1 MCVCKG
7 RSVAVLPRVTVFM
20 VTRSLL
26 PQQRVWLA
34 EEFGSLVGQ
43 LFSINRPAGCP
54 AVFHDTVVENQIFTE
69 PHQKSGI
76 VRERATHLHHVHVHV
91 HVFK

>member
-1 MCVCKG
+1 M
-7 RSVAVLPRVTVFM
+7 FM
-20 VTRSLL
+20 VIRSLL

-54 AVFHDTVVENQIFTE
+54 TVFCDAVIEYRFTE
-69 PHQKSGI
+69 PHQK
-76 VRERATHLHHVHVHV
+76 
-91 HVFK
+91 